1 MGQKGSNVQ
10 GITSKFNVQIK
21 FPEKN
26 SNPQKMPNGDL
37 PNGEAPP
44 TNGNGNG
51 HHENDIIKIS
61 GKKENCDAAANALK
75 ALVPINIDVEVPY
88 KFHRFI
94 IGQKGVGVRKLM
106 EVHIFFYKCYF
117 GGQFF

>member
-75 ALVPINIDVEVPY
+75 ALVPINIEVRI
-88 KFHRFI
+88 FEI
-94 IGQKGVGVRKLM
+94 IFAKY
-106 EVHIFFYKCYF
+106 FFLYRNFEGKN
-117 GGQFF
+117 

>member
-21 FPEKN
+21 FPEKA
-26 SNPQKMPNGDL
+26 KVPNGDA
-37 PNGEAPP
+37 PAVNGEAP
-44 TNGNGNG
+44 TNGNGND
-51 HHENDIIKIS
+51 HQDCDIIKIS

-106 EVHIFFYKCYF
+106 EVVHIYFYKCYF